1 MHSLGSAGSFECRV
15 SGFVLHGRRS
25 QHSLQRKHVCVVEF
39 QISRWHWVASKHQGP
54 FLGESRPCA
63 SLPAPAP
70 TCSSSPWYPP
80 KRRLSSSALQTFSR
94 ALTIQPKTGKN
105 AVPEAREPAREAD
118 TGSSFM
124 LHPITSETHG
134 EEGSPWFNKLC
145 PVCGCNAPLTPGPA

>member
-80 KRRLSSSALQTFSR
+80 KRRLSSSALQTFSEHLLFSQKRVRTPFRKLVNQRGKQTR
-94 ALTIQPKTGKN
+94 AARSCFIPSRLRPTGRKGHRVLTSSARCV
-105 AVPEAREPAREAD
+105 AVTRR
-118 TGSSFM
+118 
-124 LHPITSETHG
+124 
-134 EEGSPWFNKLC
+134 
-145 PVCGCNAPLTPGPA
+145 